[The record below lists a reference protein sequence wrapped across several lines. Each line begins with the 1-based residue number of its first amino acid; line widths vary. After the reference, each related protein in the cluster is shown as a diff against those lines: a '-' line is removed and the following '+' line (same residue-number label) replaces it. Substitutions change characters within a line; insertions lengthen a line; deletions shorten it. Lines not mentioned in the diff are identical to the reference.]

1 MWIGLELALDFH
13 LFSVATVG
21 CLVLF
26 PQLFTS
32 CSLSASPGKIL
43 VAGSLRKKLDGDLT
57 LGLLVEFMPH
67 VQFSTMVPFNEAC
80 FNLRRD
86 NLPLPLA
93 RKKEANVSMAYCLA
107 WCWKAQFPVGMC
119 ISFLFIQAS

>member
-1 MWIGLELALDFH
+1 MWNGLELGFDFH
-13 LFSVATVG
+13 PFSVATVG

-26 PQLFTS
+26 SQLFTN
-32 CSLSASPGKIL
+32 CSLSMSPGKIL

-67 VQFSTMVPFNEAC
+67 VQFSTMVLFNEAC

-93 RKKEANVSMAYCLA
+93 RKKEANVSMACCLA
-107 WCWKAQFPVGMC
+107 WCRKARFPVGMC
-119 ISFLFIQAS
+119 ISFLFIRAN